1 MKVIVIII
9 GSARGCIVVMCK
21 KAGRCT
27 EDGTR
32 VNAQFGSEMMRLF
45 LPMLL
50 FAIVMAIA
58 AALWFDD
65 HLMTQRWCTT
75 ASIGYP

>member
-1 MKVIVIII
+1 MMIII

-32 VNAQFGSEMMRLF
+32 VNAQFWSEMVLF
-45 LPMLL
+45 LPMRLI
-50 FAIVMAIA
+50 AVVIAIA

-65 HLMTQRWCTT
+65 HLMSQRWCTT